1 MAAINEPIRVLIVDD
16 SAVVRRAVLDAL
28 SGDAEISVVGTAS
41 NGSIA
46 IQKIGQLAPEVL
58 ILDIEMPEMDGLG
71 VLRILRVKYPRIRTI
86 MFSSLTQRGAVQ
98 TIEALSLGAND
109 YIAKPACI
117 THQGYKDMLKGV
129 SAELIPKIKQFR
141 PATEARD
148 RGVRGLG
155 DTTPL
160 HPTATPHTP
169 CYTLNAAP
177 SVPRIVAIGISTG
190 GPEALS
196 KLIPALSLGFPVPI
210 VIVQH
215 MPPVFTKLLAERLGS
230 ISKLR
235 VTEGC
240 DGLELRPGVV
250 YIAPGDFHMSL
261 QHRGDCAV
269 ISLSQ
274 GPPENFCRPA
284 VDALFRSVAKV
295 YGPNALGVIMTGM
308 GQDGYKGVME
318 MKKQGA
324 IVYAQDQASSVVWG
338 MPSAVINGG
347 FADCVLPL
355 DQISIAVDDL
365 LLRNQVRVGAR

>member
-1 MAAINEPIRVLIVDD
+1 MVSISEPIRVLIVDD
-16 SAVVRRAVLDAL
+16 SAVVRRAVSDAL
-28 SGDAEISVVGTAS
+28 SSDPEIAVVGTAS
-41 NGSIA
+41 NGIIA
-46 IQKIGQLAPEVL
+46 VQRINQLNPDVI
-58 ILDIEMPEMDGLG
+58 ILDIEMPEMDGFG
-71 VLRILRVKYPRIRTI
+71 VLRVLRANYPRIRTI

-117 THQGYKDMLKGV
+117 THQGYKDMLTGV

-148 RGVRGLG
+148 RGIRGSG
-155 DTTPL
+155 NTIPL
-160 HPTATPHTP
+160 HPYTSASYSPCHALHTS
-169 CYTLNAAP
+169 P

-196 KLIPALSLGFPVPI
+196 RLIPAFSQGFPVPI

-240 DGLELRPGVV
+240 DGLELKPGVV

-261 QHRGDCAV
+261 QHRGDCDV
-269 ISLSQ
+269 ISLNQ

-284 VDALFRSVAKV
+284 VDALFRSVAKI
-295 YGPNALGVIMTGM
+295 YGASALGVIMTGM
-308 GQDGYKGVME
+308 GQDGCKGVME

-324 IVYAQDQASSVVWG
+324 IVFAQDQASSVVWG
-338 MPSAVINGG
+338 MPSAVVNAGL
-347 FADCVLPL
+347 ADCVLPL
-355 DQISIAVDDL
+355 DQISIAVDACV
-365 LLRNQVRVGAR
+365 LRNQVRVGA

>member
-28 SGDAEISVVGTAS
+28 SGDTEISVVGTAS

-46 IQKIGQLAPEVL
+46 IQKVDQLKPDVL
-58 ILDIEMPEMDGLG
+58 ILDIEMPEMDGFG
-71 VLRILRVKYPRIRTI
+71 VLRILRARYPQIRTI

-141 PATEARD
+141 PAAVQEAQGIGCREQGVEN
-148 RGVRGLG
+148 RGQGS
-155 DTTPL
+155 
-160 HPTATPHTP
+160 HPAPYIMPHT
-169 CYTLNAAP
+169 A

-196 KLIPALSLGFPVPI
+196 RLIPAFSQGFPVPI

-230 ISKLR
+230 ISKLK

-240 DGLELRPGVV
+240 EGAELNSGVV

-261 QHRGDCAV
+261 QHRGAGAV
-269 ISLSQ
+269 ISLNQ

-284 VDALFRSVAKV
+284 VDVLFRSVAKV

-308 GQDGYKGVME
+308 GQDGCKGVME

-324 IVYAQDQASSVVWG
+324 TVFAQDQASSVVWG
-338 MPSAVINGG
+338 MPSAVINAG

>member
-28 SGDAEISVVGTAS
+28 SDDTEISVVGTAS

-46 IQKIGQLAPEVL
+46 IQKVDQLKPEVL
-58 ILDIEMPEMDGLG
+58 ILDIEMPEMDGFG
-71 VLRILRVKYPRIRTI
+71 VLRILRARYPRIRTI

-141 PATEARD
+141 PEAGHRVQCIED
-148 RGVRGLG
+148 RVQGVPP
-155 DTTPL
+155 TTYHIPPVL
-160 HPTATPHTP
+160 
-169 CYTLNAAP
+169 

-196 KLIPALSLGFPVPI
+196 RLIPPFSQGFPVPI

-215 MPPVFTKLLAERLGS
+215 MPPVFTKLLAERLES

-240 DGLELRPGVV
+240 EGLELKPGVV

-261 QHRGDCAV
+261 QHRLDGAV
-269 ISLSQ
+269 ISLNQ

-284 VDALFRSVAKV
+284 VDVLFRSVAKV

-324 IVYAQDQASSVVWG
+324 TVFAQDQASSVVWG
-338 MPSAVINGG
+338 MPSAVINAGL
-347 FADCVLPL
+347 ADCVLPL
-355 DQISIAVDDL
+355 DQISRAVDDCV
-365 LLRNQVRVGAR
+365 LRNQIRVGA